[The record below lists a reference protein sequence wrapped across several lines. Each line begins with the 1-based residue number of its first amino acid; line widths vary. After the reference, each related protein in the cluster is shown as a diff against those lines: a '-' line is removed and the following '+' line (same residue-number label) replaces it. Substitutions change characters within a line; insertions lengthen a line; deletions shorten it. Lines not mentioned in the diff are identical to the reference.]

1 MAKIWIYAEINQG
14 KLHPISLELLA
25 LARNLG
31 GDVEAVALGPGAA
44 GATEILGKHGATKVL
59 INEDSAFGDFL
70 AEPAVDTM
78 EALIRAQTPDLVMF
92 GFTYDSRGVAGRLSA
107 RFGVGQVANA
117 VDIQAE
123 EGGYVAKVPYF
134 GGAKI
139 ARMKIRNSPGFV
151 LVRPKSIEASESGG
165 SATVESVE
173 ATIGAGS
180 RRAKIVERVVEA
192 GDKVKLEE
200 ARIVV
205 SGGRGMQGPENF
217 PLLEAL
223 ADSLGAAVGASRAV
237 VDAGWVPYS
246 MQVGQTGKSVRPNV
260 YIAFGIS
267 GAMQHTVGMK
277 SSKYIIAIN
286 KDAEAP
292 LLKMADLGIVG
303 DAVKLAPLLTAA
315 VKARKNN

>member
-1 MAKIWIYAEINQG
+1 MARIWIYAEINQG

-25 LARNLG
+25 FARSLG
-31 GDVEAVALGPGAA
+31 GEVEAVALGPGA
-44 GATEILGKHGATKVL
+44 GAAVEVLGKHGASKVL
-59 INEDSAFGDFL
+59 VNEDQAFADFL
-70 AEPAVDTM
+70 AEPATDTL
-78 EALIRAQTPDLVMF
+78 EALVRAQSPDLVIF

-123 EGGYVAKVPYF
+123 DGGYVARVPYF
-134 GGAKI
+134 GGAKV
-139 ARMKIRNSPGFV
+139 ARMKVLNKPGIV
-151 LVRPKSIEASESGG
+151 LIRPKSIEASETGG
-165 SATVESVE
+165 TAILENVE

-180 RRAKIVERVVEA
+180 RRAKIIDRVVEA
-192 GDKVKLEE
+192 GDKVKLED

-217 PLLEAL
+217 ALLEAL

-260 YIAFGIS
+260 YLAFGIS

-292 LLKMADLGIVG
+292 ILKMADLGIVG
-303 DAVKLAPLLTAA
+303 DAVKLAPQLTVA
-315 VKARKNN
+315 VKAKKD